1 MPFPSPGISG
11 SGGGRWCP
19 GGPAFAAGWQA
30 VLELVRHNDPR
41 AEAAVSAAVY
51 QLLSLFLLPRGMD
64 ERIEQA
70 AAYIQEH
77 CAEPLPVEALA
88 RLACM
93 SPYHFQRRFK
103 EETGLTVHQY
113 LNRQR
118 VGRAKQAAVVHGAAG
133 VQNRGTDRLF
143 RQLPPGRRVQSHD
156 RPGAPGLP
164 PPAVSGKPQGKYI
177 PKNQSIFLSFCPP
190 VGYTGSARPVQAK
203 YMPSI

>member
-1 MPFPSPGISG
+1 MVS
-11 SGGGRWCP
+11 

-118 VGRAKQAAVVHGAAG
+118 VGRAKQLLLSTALPVSKIAEQTGFSGSSHLAAVFKAMTGQAP
-133 VQNRGTDRLF
+133 RDYRRRL
-143 RQLPPGRRVQSHD
+143 
-156 RPGAPGLP
+156 
-164 PPAVSGKPQGKYI
+164 
-177 PKNQSIFLSFCPP
+177 
-190 VGYTGSARPVQAK
+190 
-203 YMPSI
+203 

>member
-1 MPFPSPGISG
+1 M
-11 SGGGRWCP
+11 
-19 GGPAFAAGWQA
+19 
-30 VLELVRHNDPR
+30 
-41 AEAAVSAAVY
+41 SAAVY

-70 AAYIQEH
+70 AAYMQEH

-118 VGRAKQAAVVHGAAG
+118 VGRAKQLLLSTARRCPKSRNRPAFPAAP
-133 VQNRGTDRLF
+133 TW
-143 RQLPPGRRVQSHD
+143 PPCS
-156 RPGAPGLP
+156 
-164 PPAVSGKPQGKYI
+164 KP
-177 PKNQSIFLSFCPP
+177 
-190 VGYTGSARPVQAK
+190 
-203 YMPSI
+203 

>member
-1 MPFPSPGISG
+1 M
-11 SGGGRWCP
+11 
-19 GGPAFAAGWQA
+19 
-30 VLELVRHNDPR
+30 LELVRHNDPR

-118 VGRAKQAAVVHGAAG
+118 VGRAKQLLLSTALPVSKIAEQTGFSGSSHLAAVFKAMTGQAP
-133 VQNRGTDRLF
+133 RDYRRRL
-143 RQLPPGRRVQSHD
+143 
-156 RPGAPGLP
+156 
-164 PPAVSGKPQGKYI
+164 
-177 PKNQSIFLSFCPP
+177 
-190 VGYTGSARPVQAK
+190 
-203 YMPSI
+203 